1 MTWQV
6 DFTPSDHTLHD
17 LLRQNRLESA
27 YALGDLQPP
36 FRERSQFTLAQQGS
50 NWAILLWYRTSTFT
64 ALLPFGAADGIKA
77 ILEAQ
82 SSWPKACIVAN
93 MDDQY
98 RQVLGQRYRFSNEQ
112 PMIRIAIETGQLQA
126 QSNDTQIEQ
135 LEDQH
140 LGELSAFYTMND
152 VPTFSPDQLHNGLY
166 YGVRRHGALVA
177 VGGTHLINQRDQ
189 LATIG
194 NVYTDPALR
203 GNGYVRTII
212 AKLTQ
217 SLFDQGCTN
226 IIHDVK
232 SNDFATRQIY
242 EPLGYRQVGSFWE
255 GTARLR

>member
-6 DFTPSDHTLHD
+6 DFTPSDHTLHA
-17 LLRQNRLESA
+17 LLGQNRLESA

-36 FRERSQFTLAQQGS
+36 FRERSQFSLAQNGAQ
-50 NWAILLWYRTSTFT
+50 WAILLWYRTSTFT
-64 ALLPFGAADGIKA
+64 ALIPYGDAQGINA
-77 ILEAQ
+77 ILAAKNE
-82 SSWPKACIVAN
+82 WPKACIVAN
-93 MDDQY
+93 MNEYY

-112 PMIRIAIETGQLQA
+112 AIIRIAIEAGQL
-126 QSNDTQIEQ
+126 SDLPNGTQLEQ

-140 LGELSAFYTMND
+140 IGELSAFYTMND

-177 VGGTHLINQRDQ
+177 VGGTHLVNSRDH

-212 AKLTQ
+212 AHLTQ

-242 EPLGYRQVGSFWE
+242 EPLGYQQVGSFWE
-255 GTARLR
+255 ATARLR